1 MPAEDPAPKPSRPRP
16 HEQENDSRE
25 GDRQPTPAEE
35 RVYQRLVRLHRIR
48 EALSRDD
55 LPVM

>member
-1 MPAEDPAPKPSRPRP
+1 MPAEDPTPKPSRPR
-16 HEQENDSRE
+16 SRE
-25 GDRQPTPAEE
+25 KADESRRVERPPTPGEE
-35 RVYQRLVRLHRIR
+35 RVYRRLVRLHKIR

>member
-1 MPAEDPAPKPSRPRP
+1 MPAEDPAPKPSRPRS
-16 HEQENDSRE
+16 HEPEDDSRQ

-48 EALSRDD
+48 EGLSRDD

>member
-1 MPAEDPAPKPSRPRP
+1 MPPEDRKSKASRPRS
-16 HEQENDSRE
+16 HEQENDSRQ